1 MPEIVHITSRQNPL
15 VKEVQKLRA
24 KPAYRRQ
31 QGVFLAE
38 GHKLCADAADAGAQI
53 LWAVCSDQAQQR
65 YPEACRLVLS
75 AAARSYTA
83 TDEVFLK
90 LSGQKAPQGVLCGV
104 AEQSVLAPLDQ
115 LDVNKSYLLLEQ
127 VSDPGN
133 VGTILRTAA
142 ALGLGGIL
150 LDSGCADCLGDKA
163 VRASMGS
170 IFKLPVYRVDSAPDT
185 VAWLKRQ
192 GLPVYGSTLSCRSVD
207 IGQVDLRAPCAVVIG
222 NEGRGITE
230 PTAAACDQLVHI
242 PITPAAESLNAAAA
256 AAIFSWE
263 MMR

>member
-1 MPEIVHITSRQNPL
+1 MRQRGRCRGPNPL
-15 VKEVQKLRA
+15 GGVLGSGTAALPRGL
-24 KPAYRRQ
+24 PAGAVGGGAQLHRHRR
-31 QGVFLAE
+31 GVF
-38 GHKLCADAADAGAQI
+38 KT
-53 LWAVCSDQAQQR
+53 QR
-65 YPEACRLVLS
+65 
-75 AAARSYTA
+75 
-83 TDEVFLK
+83 
-90 LSGQKAPQGVLCGV
+90 
-104 AEQSVLAPLDQ
+104 
-115 LDVNKSYLLLEQ
+115 YLLLEQ